1 MEKDKQGQLA
11 FNENVFLS
19 DAPITSEADDVLG
32 RKKFACALSK
42 NILRYKD
49 QNTIVIGLYGKWG
62 CGKSSIINI
71 LLGDIKKAKELP
83 ENQKPIIIEFNPW
96 NFSEQDN
103 LTSVFFKEIANNLKL
118 VDHSKNAEDISEKLK
133 LYGYFFSSAVL
144 ISNALRVIIPAFI
157 FVLGLFVFGIAFF
170 KLYLIA
176 WIAGAL
182 CIGLSVVMTFSKRL
196 LSSISDLLLQYS
208 RLKEKTLKQL
218 KDEINTL
225 ILERKKKFLI
235 IIDDIDRLNTKEI
248 KQIFQLV
255 KLNAD
260 FNNTIYLLAFDREV
274 VEKNL
279 EEQKGVSGK
288 EYLEK
293 IVQVNF
299 DVPLVQQQRL
309 RAYLLNQL
317 DLIIKPVPEKY
328 WDATSWG
335 NLFHSGFKDFFLS
348 LRDVKRYINSLKFN
362 FSLIHH
368 KDSIELNP
376 VDFIAL
382 EAVRVFAPGVYDA
395 MRGESRL
402 LTETNDGSTRHDD
415 EQERKQHV
423 DVIINKADERL
434 RESVKEIMLHLFPQ
448 IRRLYSKTEG
458 HYGSSWQEKWRA
470 ELRICSSDLFD
481 RYFILDVPEGELSQY
496 EIDSL
501 IDATSDQQAFAMLL
515 AEHLDKGAIGKVLL
529 RLTDYTGSFN
539 LDYTQNI
546 IIPLIDISDRLPEEI
561 VGFLGTGMDMQI
573 MRIIYHY
580 LKRIEDKAKRSNSLK
595 EAIKNSKGLFA
606 CVEKVSIEI
615 QGIEKNSGNE
625 RLIAESEVQEFKNL
639 CLDKIRR
646 FAREE
651 QLNKHRKFGYII
663 YDWIR
668 WGGKEEVQ
676 KYISEIALTE
686 DGLISI
692 IKAFLAQSQS
702 MGMGDRV
709 PKLKWRILYKNLKDF
724 VDLDKAKERLEKVD
738 VSKLSEREKLAVEVF
753 LKYFV
758 NKDRA
763 DSFDDED

>member
-1 MEKDKQGQLA
+1 
-11 FNENVFLS
+11 
-19 DAPITSEADDVLG
+19 
-32 RKKFACALSK
+32 
-42 NILRYKD
+42 
-49 QNTIVIGLYGKWG
+49 
-62 CGKSSIINI
+62 
-71 LLGDIKKAKELP
+71 
-83 ENQKPIIIEFNPW
+83 
-96 NFSEQDN
+96 
-103 LTSVFFKEIANNLKL
+103 
-118 VDHSKNAEDISEKLK
+118 
-133 LYGYFFSSAVL
+133 
-144 ISNALRVIIPAFI
+144 
-157 FVLGLFVFGIAFF
+157 
-170 KLYLIA
+170 
-176 WIAGAL
+176 
-182 CIGLSVVMTFSKRL
+182 MTFSKRL

-368 KDSIELNP
+368 KDSIELSP

-458 HYGSSWQEKWRA
+458 HYGSSWQEKWHA
-470 ELRICSSDLFD
+470 ELEF
-481 RYFILDVPEGELSQY
+481 
-496 EIDSL
+496 
-501 IDATSDQQAFAMLL
+501 
-515 AEHLDKGAIGKVLL
+515 VLVI
-529 RLTDYTGSFN
+529 Y
-539 LDYTQNI
+539 
-546 IIPLIDISDRLPEEI
+546 LIDI
-561 VGFLGTGMDMQI
+561 
-573 MRIIYHY
+573 
-580 LKRIEDKAKRSNSLK
+580 
-595 EAIKNSKGLFA
+595 LF
-606 CVEKVSIEI
+606 
-615 QGIEKNSGNE
+615 
-625 RLIAESEVQEFKNL
+625 
-639 CLDKIRR
+639 
-646 FAREE
+646 
-651 QLNKHRKFGYII
+651 
-663 YDWIR
+663 
-668 WGGKEEVQ
+668 
-676 KYISEIALTE
+676 
-686 DGLISI
+686 
-692 IKAFLAQSQS
+692 
-702 MGMGDRV
+702 
-709 PKLKWRILYKNLKDF
+709 
-724 VDLDKAKERLEKVD
+724 
-738 VSKLSEREKLAVEVF
+738 
-753 LKYFV
+753 
-758 NKDRA
+758 
-763 DSFDDED
+763 